1 MPGSLHVHTLLLR
14 QRDQHRLG
22 YKNIRQ
28 QLLHV
33 IGEAAVLDVEGSPAF
48 LLGEA
53 RAFEECEEPR
63 VVQLVQCHARILG
76 AEAEQ
81 RLVETQISELRSVR
95 QAASF
100 SVAEL
105 YRMIQALESK
115 LQTAQSEIVQC
126 RVRELQQK
134 LWEPF
139 RLQCPLMFRSGT
151 FPHTRFFYPGV
162 TDKNH
167 LAVVGYEPFCPS
179 APSYF
184 LFRLLE
190 IGTAMAT
197 ASQRNRM

>member
-1 MPGSLHVHTLLLR
+1 MVKTESVGVW
-14 QRDQHRLG
+14 
-22 YKNIRQ
+22 
-28 QLLHV
+28 V
-33 IGEAAVLDVEGSPAF
+33 
-48 LLGEA
+48 
-53 RAFEECEEPR
+53 
-63 VVQLVQCHARILG
+63 
-76 AEAEQ
+76 
-81 RLVETQISELRSVR
+81 VR
-95 QAASF
+95 QAAGF
-100 SVAEL
+100 SGSEL

-151 FPHTRFFYPGV
+151 FPHTRVFYPGV
-162 TDKNH
+162 ADKNH